1 IRELFELYDMQ
12 QTEGQLLKMLNII
25 EEKQAVLQQ
34 QLNDISV
41 VMAELNAAKE
51 RCIQTLKSK
60 QT

>member
-1 IRELFELYDMQ
+1 
-12 QTEGQLLKMLNII
+12 LKMLNII
-25 EEKQAVLQQ
+25 EETQAVLQP